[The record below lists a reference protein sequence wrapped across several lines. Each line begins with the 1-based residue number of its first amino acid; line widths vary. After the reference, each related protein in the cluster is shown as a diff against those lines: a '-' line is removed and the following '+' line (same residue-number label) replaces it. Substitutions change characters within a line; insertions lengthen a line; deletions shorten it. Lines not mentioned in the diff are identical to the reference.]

1 MIQSYS
7 TPEALADAVARHIVD
22 CAADAIA
29 ARGRFVIALSG
40 GSTPKAAYSRL
51 ATRDTRPRAAW
62 PERSEGAGLWGHPA
76 HEGQALATDDWR
88 LIHILW
94 ADERCVPPDDPQS
107 NYRMAKEA
115 LLDRVPIPPNH
126 IHRIRG
132 EDEPERAASEYE
144 RTLRSLLDCHPE
156 RSAKPAPS
164 PVCSGQALS
173 AAEGLGMTDS
183 LDLVLLG
190 LGEDGHT
197 ASLFPGQ
204 SAVRETAR
212 WVVAV
217 PGSSRV
223 TLTPVILNRA
233 RNVTFVVSGANKAQT
248 LQRVVEGP
256 FNPDILPA
264 QAIRPGEGRLTWMVD
279 EAAAGAL
286 RPHRAST

>member
-51 ATRDTRPRAAW
+51 AARDT
-62 PERSEGAGLWGHPA
+62 
-76 HEGQALATDDWR
+76 LATDDWR

-107 NYRMAKEA
+107 NYGMAKEA
-115 LLDRVPIPPNH
+115 LLDRVPIPSNH

-132 EDEPERAASEYE
+132 EDEPERAALEYE
-144 RTLRSLLDCHPE
+144 RTVRSLLDCHPE